1 MAPSASQ
8 LQGGDRA
15 ERIGCPGPATQAH
28 FTGAAVPV
36 LYGVIFRRW
45 ETIDDYRSPQECRS
59 RASQAMSA
67 ESLFR
72 DKSVLVTGGTG
83 SFGRRFVETLL
94 RHHAPRR
101 VIVFSR
107 DEVKQDA
114 MQQEFSG
121 APMRYF
127 LGDVRDRDRLHQAFR
142 DVDTVVHAAALKQV
156 PAAEYNPMECV
167 KTNVHGAE
175 NVISAA
181 LANDVHRVMAL
192 STDKAANPVNLYG
205 ASKLVADKLF
215 TAANNIAGGHRT
227 VFSVTRYGNV
237 LGSRGSVLPHFQR
250 LVRNGAK
257 ELPITHVAMTRFWI
271 TLQQGVDFVM
281 KCFERMQGGEIFV
294 PRLPSMRVLDL
305 AAAVAPDLPVR
316 EVGLRPGEKLHEVL
330 CPADM
335 AHLTYE
341 FDDHFVIRP
350 SIKFH
355 NVDTDYSRNP
365 VGERGRLVPEGFE
378 YNSRINPRFLTVEE
392 LARLNAE
399 S

>member
-1 MAPSASQ
+1 MASGSFHWSEIS
-8 LQGGDRA
+8 RRHNH
-15 ERIGCPGPATQAH
+15 ETEIIATD
-28 FTGAAVPV
+28 PV
-36 LYGVIFRRW
+36 LYETFLQRW
-45 ETIDDYRSPQECRS
+45 ETIRDYRPLSGRAPRGS
-59 RASQAMSA
+59 RAMSA
-67 ESLFR
+67 DTLFR
-72 DKSVLVTGGTG
+72 DKSVLITGGTG

-94 RHHAPRR
+94 KVHAPRR
-101 VIVFSR
+101 VVVFSR
-107 DEVKQDA
+107 DEVKQYE
-114 MQQEFSG
+114 MQQKFSG

-156 PAAEYNPMECV
+156 PAAEYNPMECI

-181 LANDVHRVMAL
+181 LANDVQRVMAL
-192 STDKAANPVNLYG
+192 STDKAANPINLYG

-237 LGSRGSVLPHFQR
+237 LGSRGSVLPHFQQ

-257 ELPITHVAMTRFWI
+257 ELPITHFAMTRFWI
-271 TLQQGVDFVM
+271 SLQQGVDFVM
-281 KCFERMQGGEIFV
+281 KCFERMQGGEIFI
-294 PRLPSMRVLDL
+294 PRLPSMRVRDL
-305 AAAVAPDLPVR
+305 AAAVAPNLPVR
-316 EVGLRPGEKLHEVL
+316 EVGMRPGEKLHEIL
-330 CPADM
+330 CPADD

-355 NVDTDYSRNP
+355 QVDTDYSRNP
-365 VGERGRLVPEGFE
+365 IGESGRLVPEGFE
-378 YNSRINPRFLTVEE
+378 YNSRMNPVFLTVEE